1 MISRFNTFL
10 VQLDNEPIIS
20 SKTSVCTFCE
30 LEKNSILDYA
40 IIFLHHEVD
49 LKSTLNNRF
58 GDLFFAMQQRARAAQ
73 GRERIFRE
81 NKLFVCDFGTVLKV
95 REREEEFESA
105 RELCCKQEAAI
116 FVPGGP
122 KFCCAHSSTGCPNI
136 FHGRENARDQ
146 DVLKPRK

>member
-30 LEKNSILDYA
+30 LEKNSILDYV

-81 NKLFVCDFGTVLKV
+81 NKLFVCDFGTALKV

-105 RELCCKQEAAI
+105 RELCCKQAI

-122 KFCCAHSSTGCPNI
+122 KVLLCTPKYRVSKTI
-136 FHGRENARDQ
+136 FVQIFFVDT
-146 DVLKPRK
+146 KI

>member
-1 MISRFNTFL
+1 M
-10 VQLDNEPIIS
+10 
-20 SKTSVCTFCE
+20 
-30 LEKNSILDYA
+30 
-40 IIFLHHEVD
+40 HHEVN

-58 GDLFFAMQQRARAAQ
+58 GDLFFAMQQQRARAAQ

-95 REREEEFESA
+95 RERAEEEFESA

-122 KFCCAHSSTGCPNI
+122 KVLLRTPKYRVSKYFSLTQKFDAH
-136 FHGRENARDQ
+136 EQ
-146 DVLKPRK
+146 DFLKL

>member
-1 MISRFNTFL
+1 MFVLHIR
-10 VQLDNEPIIS
+10 
-20 SKTSVCTFCE
+20 K
-30 LEKNSILDYA
+30 KILDSVT
-40 IIFLHHEVD
+40 IFLHHEVD

-122 KFCCAHSSTGCPNI
+122 KVLLCTPKYRVFKYFCPNI
-136 FHGRENARDQ
+136 FHTQEDSMH
-146 DVLKPRK
+146 VTWMF